1 LSIVTFFAEAAAR
14 GVRRAPAGKGIDM
27 TAHKHLKEIVRARMR
42 KTGESYAT
50 ARRHVVGQIKVPQDS
65 SPSRWHLPGNIPATT
80 ALRVLVTAAG
90 IRDPRDRNPMSEALL
105 FGICGGIG
113 MGVASFYYEKADF
126 SSFYIA
132 GRHLWTDDA
141 AYLGAALTRLEVK
154 PDISET
160 AGEKGAAKN
169 LLEALKDGRPC
180 IAWLDMAGLPHRGMP
195 PAFSGSGYHLVTVYS
210 LNEDG
215 GTAVI
220 GDLTDVP
227 IEIDL
232 KHLAQA
238 RARIKQFKNRLMSI
252 PRTKTSI
259 DLDSLVNSGLRACYE
274 GLLHARGKG
283 AGMSGLEV
291 LQKWETQLGSDTG
304 DGWASMFPR
313 GHRLWQGLTS
323 IHDCIENY
331 HTGGGLC
338 RPIFAEFLA
347 EASTLPGRNRLA
359 GLSQRY
365 AELGRMWSDLALSA
379 VPQEVPAFREVR
391 ELYVL
396 RSELRTGG
404 DPEDVAQI
412 RDVWARLSE
421 LQKNAA
427 KDFPLSESE
436 CTDLR
441 HLLHAKVA
449 ALYKAEVE
457 AHSQLKN

>member
-1 LSIVTFFAEAAAR
+1 
-14 GVRRAPAGKGIDM
+14 M

-42 KTGESYAT
+42 RTGESYTT
-50 ARRHVVGQIKVPQDS
+50 ARRHVVGQIEVLQDP

-90 IRDPRDRNPMSEALL
+90 IRDPRDGNLISEAML

-113 MGVASFYYEKADF
+113 IGVASFYYEKADF
-126 SSFYIA
+126 SSFYVA

-141 AYLGAALTRLEVK
+141 AYLSGALARLKIK
-154 PDISET
+154 PVITET

-169 LLEALKDGRPC
+169 LLEALTDGRPC
-180 IAWLDMAGLPHRGMP
+180 IAWIDMAGLPHRGMP
-195 PAFSGSGYHLVTVYS
+195 SAFSGAGYHLVTVYS
-210 LNEDG
+210 MNEDA
-215 GTAVI
+215 GTALI

-232 KHLAQA
+232 KQLAQA
-238 RARIKQFKNRLMSI
+238 RGRIKQFKNRLMTI
-252 PRTKTSI
+252 PRTAISM
-259 DLDSLVNSGLRACYE
+259 DLDSLVKSGLQACHE

-283 AGMSGLEV
+283 AGMSGLDI
-291 LQKWETQLGSDTG
+291 LQKWATQLGG
-304 DGWASMFPR
+304 GKQDGWSKMFPR

-323 IHDCIENY
+323 IHDYIENY

-347 EASTLPGRNRLA
+347 EASTLPGWNRLS
-359 GLSQRY
+359 GLSERY

-379 VPQEVPAFREVR
+379 IPQDIPAFRDVR
-391 ELYVL
+391 ELCVL
-396 RSELRTGG
+396 RSELRSGG
-404 DPEDVAQI
+404 NPDDVAKI

-421 LQKNAA
+421 LQAKAA

-441 HLLHAKVA
+441 QLLHAKVSV
-449 ALYKAEVE
+449 LYEAELE
-457 AHSQLKN
+457 AHSLLKD